1 VLRRRDLTAV
11 SEEIMRRAI
20 EELETGDDDDV
31 MCIGPGHKATFA
43 GLQGVMVSS

>member
-1 VLRRRDLTAV
+1 MLRRRDLTAV

-20 EELETGDDDDV
+20 EELATGHDDDV

-43 GLQGVMVSS
+43 GMQGVMVSS